1 MRKINIPFEV
11 EKIINDLNQKNFEA
25 YIIGGCVRDCML
37 GKNPKDWD
45 ITTNAKPTQI
55 KNIFEK
61 TVDTGIAHGTV
72 TVILNKKHFEVT
84 TYRIDGNYKDCRRP
98 ENVFFTDDLIKDLS
112 RRDFTMNAIAYNKKN
127 GYIDPFCGQNDIKN
141 KTIRCVGDSQK
152 RFNEDALRIMR
163 ALRFACQLNF
173 HIENETYAAIKK
185 NSALIKFVSI
195 ERIRDEIVKLLSA
208 QNLDNLHLLIDSQIL
223 KFVNSELHNYMADNF
238 KCIYENLLRTEKSC
252 DIIFSAL
259 LYKMS
264 SNMAYEI
271 MRFFRFDNKTCDTV
285 KIILKWLYVG
295 FEITPYFIK
304 KVIASIGYINFY
316 KLLKVKKIVG
326 IDDVEKIKS
335 ITGKISTE
343 CVFIRDLAVDGN
355 DIKSLGFTEN
365 QIGSVLDYLLDI
377 VHKFPKKNSFDD
389 LISLAKS
396 YPNKI

>member
-11 EKIINDLNQKNFEA
+11 EKIINDLNQKKFEA
-25 YIIGGCVRDCML
+25 YIVGGCVRDCML

-141 KTIRCVGDSQK
+141 KTIRCVGNSQK

-173 HIENETYAAIKK
+173 HIENETYTAIKK

-223 KFVNSELHNYMADNF
+223 KFVNSELHNYMVDNF

-343 CVFIRDLAVDGN
+343 CVFIRELAVDGN